1 MGIELSKA
9 QKCDFNFLCP
19 YVKGQSLEHRTGGI
33 GRQVVRHP
41 LILTSVPELLPLA
54 KYQNISARVRDRYVL
69 RMDKPGFFQ
78 NEAKLTFSLSEGR
91 SKLNASDLLKL
102 GKCHT
107 VQ

>member
-9 QKCDFNFLCP
+9 QRCDFNFLCP
-19 YVKGQSLEHRTGGI
+19 YVKGQSLEHRTGGEVD
-33 GRQVVRHP
+33 RLYNTP

-54 KYQNISARVRDRYVL
+54 KYQNISARVRGRYVL
-69 RMDKPGFFQ
+69 TMDKPGFFQ
-78 NEAKLTFSLSEGR
+78 NEANLTFSLSEGR
-91 SKLNASDLLKL
+91 SKFGASDLLKL